1 MPRTKYN
8 EKYICMQIH
17 EKFAM
22 LKLSLNNHEVLFNRK
37 VSLHS
42 DRKLEVNSR
51 GMLQYVAFAVL
62 LIRS

>member
-1 MPRTKYN
+1 
-8 EKYICMQIH
+8 MQIH